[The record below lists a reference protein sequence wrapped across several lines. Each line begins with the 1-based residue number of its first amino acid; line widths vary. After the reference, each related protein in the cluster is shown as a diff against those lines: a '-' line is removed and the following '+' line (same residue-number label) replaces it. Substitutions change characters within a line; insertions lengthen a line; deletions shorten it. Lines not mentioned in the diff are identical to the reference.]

1 VNDQV
6 EILKSI
12 DAQLTGILALLA
24 RQLPDGSTKGLEA
37 LLRQTGVTT
46 KEIAGILGKSQRAV
60 QVALKA
66 QGFKE

>member
-6 EILKSI
+6 ELLKSI
-12 DAQLTGILALLA
+12 DAKLTGTLALLA
-24 RQLPDGSTKGLEA
+24 RQLADDSTKGLEV
-37 LLRQTGVTT
+37 LLRQTGLTT

>member
-1 VNDQV
+1 MNDQV
-6 EILKSI
+6 ELLKSI
-12 DAQLTGILALLA
+12 DAKLTGILALLA
-24 RQLPDGSTKGLEA
+24 RQLPDDSIKGLEA
-37 LLRQTGVTT
+37 LLRQAGLTT